1 MTGSWWD
8 TTGPHGPHCLLRK
21 AKKKIWS
28 LSLVCLGINVFLIW
42 SACPWAWQQ
51 NVLGRELLK
60 RLIIYIISG
69 YFPTLLDA
77 VIPQGNLSAPSNTKL
92 LSVFCLDIFAV
103 GAERSLEVTSWSLEP
118 WCLIVGIALNPSWS
132 ATCIRVSKG
141 ARNCPYPSGLTCCS
155 DFLRNLDAPI
165 HISLLTP
172 LLPSL
177 SLFIYLYF
185 FNRYL
190 YSKVCQCLILQSL
203 DFQYMHGI
211 LVWYRFLLLSY
222 FSFWIGLFFV
232 KNQRIKGEVQLQKNK
247 EN

>member
-1 MTGSWWD
+1 MLFCTVNWD
-8 TTGPHGPHCLLRK
+8 QEEWLFLQHMNALQWQGADEIRQAHMDHTVCWGK
-21 AKKKIWS
+21 QKKKIWS

-172 LLPSL
+172 LPPSL

-185 FNRYL
+185 F
-190 YSKVCQCLILQSL
+190 
-203 DFQYMHGI
+203 
-211 LVWYRFLLLSY
+211 
-222 FSFWIGLFFV
+222 
-232 KNQRIKGEVQLQKNK
+232 
-247 EN
+247 